1 MNARGHKGDS
11 PSPPAA
17 GKPDSKMTL
26 NKETSVVQQQ
36 NKVEQKVDQKSGAH
50 TSHEVHMLRLL

>member
-1 MNARGHKGDS
+1 
-11 PSPPAA
+11 
-17 GKPDSKMTL
+17 MTL
-26 NKETSVVQQQ
+26 NKETSVVQPQ